1 MIEGI
6 LVEGLI
12 YGILALGVFISFRI
26 LDFPDLT
33 VEGSFPAGA
42 AGGAMTVLVLG
53 PKFGAGGSLLLM
65 VCILC
70 AGLIAGGLAGF
81 ATAEIYHRLKVH
93 PLLAGIITMT
103 GFYSINLRILGGK
116 PNLPLIAG
124 NPLLD
129 SARSLLNGMLSP
141 EFSLL
146 ASSMLAV
153 LVLFGILDFFFH
165 TEVGIAMGA
174 LGDNEN
180 SVIQAGINP
189 VRLRT
194 LGIILANAL
203 AGLAGA
209 IAASYQGFADV
220 NFGQGV
226 VASGLATVM
235 LGELIIRSQYI
246 GVQLARVFIG
256 SILFK
261 ALMYAARSWGY
272 LAGITPN
279 DLRLITALLIIGSI
293 ALSKVGRK
301 SS

>member
-1 MIEGI
+1 MIEGV

-42 AGGAMTVLVLG
+42 AGGAMAALVLG
-53 PKFGAGGSLLLM
+53 PKFIAGGGPFLVVS
-65 VCILC
+65 ILC

-116 PNLPLIAG
+116 PNLPLISG

-129 SARSLLNGMLSP
+129 SARSFLHGLLSS

-146 ASSMLAV
+146 AASMVAV
-153 LVLFGILDFFFH
+153 LALFGILDFFFH

-180 SVIQAGINP
+180 AVIQAGINP

-235 LGELIIRSQYI
+235 LGELVIRSQYI
-246 GVQLARVFIG
+246 GVQLARVFVG

-261 ALMYAARSWGY
+261 ALMYVARSWGY

-279 DLRLITALLIIGSI
+279 DLRFITALLIIGSI

-301 SS
+301 AS